1 MQAAKGRPQ
10 GAINNTAPLPHY
22 TSPAQPDSRSFDEA
36 RNAAPLRDP
45 VLSRGRLPG
54 PSNVSTLP
62 AGQGAGQ
69 LMSPR
74 SQSSAATARSPTG
87 PNSAMERRPSI
98 TQALHYTNR
107 GPGGYQHARNASFV
121 NSPATSPLSPQI
133 TSADYTGM
141 NVAHHG
147 TPDLRPKESALST
160 VNGSSP
166 LTPSSATD
174 RDIGDGN
181 PTALTQKRVDR
192 THNSRPRRTHSHQR
206 THSRQYHYE
215 QRTVGEY
222 ALHHLFTS
230 FVGQADAKI
239 NYCVDGIRDGEPRIE
254 DICGPGADPRFDQLI
269 SALGHIARQKPR
281 PLIDTVMYWRKSKGE
296 AATNAKTELNHQ
308 ARSLYTAPRPAPRR
322 NIESPH
328 MQHMDHIQNLDD
340 TAYAGSP
347 SLQVA
352 SIQAERKSAMSIYLL
367 CRVLIEIY
375 NQTTLTC
382 LTPSMAEKLED
393 IIFGQ
398 LKNTEPEQL
407 HSTFRLANWKAFCQ
421 LLGVMSEMNLQSVS
435 HRFMT
440 DLRISQ
446 VEDGSAKNDVTK
458 EAENKIVLMIWA
470 TRYLRVKTEPEAVWK
485 ESCELLHTVGEFFV
499 NSHGQGIKH
508 AYCQVIEQMVLPIAA
523 TSPAPQIYLAR
534 WRDFLNIVNA
544 RLSRMLVKPQYWAD
558 AFRLSAVMLCASPM
572 ETFAAQWLSMITAL
586 QTKLKDRMARS
597 SALQSVCRLVWAY
610 LDRINEP
617 VGAIIRK
624 LEDVM
629 KVVFPSAKR
638 SYVSTDPVYADPQV
652 ELIRIVGHRYPE
664 YCFKSVIFPLMNA
677 EMFTSGKEIKVEH
690 LEPERI
696 VIGIRASMAI
706 IADRDAHEPHR
717 PPFPL
722 FSNLSVFEDGFQ
734 GPHSARQSAKDTSGG
749 KFHGSQYEQSN
760 RTFSL
765 DDASRDYYVR
775 FCEILGRVTLV
786 CDEAFG
792 GQAVLDEKLGGLTP
806 KTPISDTFSFSRKD
820 DHAAIAD
827 QKQGFYELLHTAVQ
841 ALPRCLSPDIPF
853 NSLINLLCT
862 GTAHV
867 RSNIATSSAQSLKS
881 IARQSHAQPV
891 TIGFARF
898 IFNFDA
904 RYSTMSDEGMLGPGH
919 IEHTLRLY
927 VELLQIWI
935 EEIKTKSKDAAIQSP
950 NEIPI
955 GSRGLQLDLA
965 SIPALVEEVESHG
978 VFFLCSQSRRVRSF
992 AVKVLRLVTE
1002 FDTALGRNHPR
1013 IIHILEG
1020 DAEIVMDPMDEQLS
1034 VAERSRLQK
1043 GSRRSLQ
1050 QDTLVELCSS
1060 DVSYDSTLWFKL
1072 FPNLIRQSF
1081 ERCPFAVT
1089 LGRDIVCTRLLQ
1101 MHNTISNLAGNSR
1114 GPVMP
1119 VSDSTVARVFNRLG
1133 TTPSDVIIE
1142 QWKLYLIMACTTM
1155 TNAGAQTQSQLANAQ
1170 HTRKISNKG
1179 SAQGQE
1185 KISSARS
1192 LFANVIPLLA
1202 ASRMSIREAIVIAL
1216 GSINLNLYRT
1226 LLESL
1231 QYAVTSCKEEAKV
1244 RVGSHQRTGSS
1255 PRRDRR
1261 TDCLRTEVTH
1271 VYRLTARFLREEA
1284 VLKDD
1289 WIVKNIT
1296 TYTKD
1301 LMIYLS
1307 DTEIQ
1312 SDWECH
1318 NLRRQYCGLL
1328 EELVI
1333 ALNRISDS
1341 TIWIAFESRKS
1352 AFTLMED
1359 WCGFSPN
1366 QIRTDQRG
1374 LPTERSGLEQ
1384 HHDPGEKTN
1393 LDAVIEIEKR
1403 NLRTAALSAMATLC
1417 AGPIRVSV
1425 NGGTLSFDIRRM
1437 LSWIDQIFAK
1447 TENKLQ
1453 LIGRRALQNLIV
1465 HNMDCPLLLEHTVE
1479 RCYTHESSN
1488 ALESYFE
1495 VATKILIEY
1504 PDYPLPFWRILGAV
1518 LFTLGNDKSTLR
1530 IKSARLLRTLE
1541 ERQQKTSR
1549 LQDFDISISDR
1560 TTAVYKLAQFEI
1572 SKRLAKQHTE
1582 LAFYIFSQFALHF
1595 KTTTSDRQRNMIAA
1609 ILPWIQVIELQLDP
1623 SGGPTPQSY
1632 MLLANLL
1639 EITTKSSGALHN
1651 EVQALW
1657 QALAT
1662 GPHGGNVQLVLDFV
1676 ISLCLDRREQS
1687 FVDYA
1692 KQIIV
1697 YLSSTPAGQ
1706 KVVEFLL
1713 LQITP
1718 KNMVQEKREPIV
1730 LPPDSLGLPYV
1741 ADLSQALP
1749 IGNKQ
1754 TGFSLGQL
1762 SLIFLVDLMVA
1773 PMKLGKESIPLLL
1786 QVVLVLWDHYNA
1798 LVQEQAREMLV
1809 HLIHELVI
1817 TKIDDN
1823 TTTPRKET
1831 IENFVESIRQ
1841 HEVPVVWSYEDYNG
1855 STEDRDG
1862 TRVPTA
1868 MTHVTNQVM
1877 DLFALA
1883 YPRLHEHWPQ
1893 VTLSWATSCPVR
1905 HIACRSF
1912 QIFRC
1917 NLSSLDQPMLADM
1930 LARLSNT
1937 IADEEADVQ
1946 TFSMEILTTLKT
1958 IIGALEP
1965 TDLLQYRQL
1974 FWATCACLHTIH
1986 EQEFV
1991 ETLGMLDR
1999 LLLKIDLSDPAVLKL
2014 LREAKPER
2022 WQDPFEGIAP
2032 LVHKGF
2038 KSELALE
2045 KSLNVY
2051 DKLVRLPDSEIVGNR
2066 TRLLFGTLANLP
2078 CFLHSFDINFSERA
2092 YQDSAL
2098 NLARVAEEQE
2108 HQEISLVLNAF
2119 ANQQY
2124 TTSRDFKSQLLS
2136 TLRQTFFPTWE
2147 LKSLIFLI
2155 GLLTNRLHW
2164 YKIKTLDI
2172 LCAVVPETDMGRTE
2186 IASHGPDLIS
2196 PLLRLL
2202 QTEYCAQALEVMD
2215 HIMVM
2220 TATPMDKHHMRMSMA
2235 SSGSLQ
2241 IRKEYE
2247 KTQSL
2252 YGIPDE
2258 TGWSIPM
2265 PAIHSNI
2272 TRANMQAVFYT
2283 CVNPNTVETAATPE
2297 IEFDS
2302 EEYHHASYFTI
2313 ELSDTIHSEEARA
2326 GTSIDSDMSAL
2337 VSRFNDLDDFFE
2349 GNMTESESPGRFYS
2363 GSTINEYHTD
2373 SDSGANIY
2381 DQQTAPILNKS
2392 LARTASITSLHNG
2405 LNDYYRGPL
2414 YRESKP
2420 KHPPPPTA
2428 VQNGPPSSSLAP
2440 GRPALQS
2447 RSITSPANNL
2457 TTMSTEFFSDG
2468 DSEGTL
2474 SEDERA
2480 TGHSH
2485 PGSDSVSHT
2494 THSGRSKN
2502 GTQAASKKYP
2512 REGLLRA
2519 QSRSKAHSP
2528 ENKIHAPEF
2537 FALSFPH
2544 SSLYAHIPRVPY
2556 TSLLGFTTNLLEA
2569 VIDSPPSWMLYA
2581 VIDKTRPSSS
2591 PTNDPSGALAG
2602 AITYLNSST
2611 EHLVT
2616 EIGFVITLPSFQRTH
2631 VTNVVS
2637 LSPQYALDP
2646 PEEKGKRGGKRLRL
2660 GCNGRRTV

>member
-1 MQAAKGRPQ
+1 MQPFKTRLHGPINHPISQPHYGLSAQ
-10 GAINNTAPLPHY
+10 GEPRTFDETLNQTAPGEHIP
-22 TSPAQPDSRSFDEA
+22 
-36 RNAAPLRDP
+36 
-45 VLSRGRLPG
+45 SRGRLPG
-54 PSNVSTLP
+54 IVNGSGMPINQSAVQ
-62 AGQGAGQ
+62 A
-69 LMSPR
+69 MSAR
-74 SQSSAATARSPTG
+74 SQSSAATVRSPTA
-87 PNSAMERRPSI
+87 PNVELERRPSM
-98 TQALHYTNR
+98 TQTFHYTNKSH
-107 GPGGYQHARNASFV
+107 GGYSHVRNASFV
-121 NSPATSPLSPQI
+121 NSPATSPLSPHI
-133 TSADYTGM
+133 TSADHAIMPMT
-141 NVAHHG
+141 HHG
-147 TPDLRPKESALST
+147 TPDLRPKESPLT
-160 VNGSSP
+160 LTNGSMA
-166 LTPSSATD
+166 LEAGSAID
-174 RDIGDGN
+174 RENGDASHSG
-181 PTALTQKRVDR
+181 LTQKRVER
-192 THNSRPRRTHSHQR
+192 TNSGRPRRAHSHKR
-206 THSRQYHYE
+206 THSRQH
-215 QRTVGEY
+215 QQDQKTVGEY

-239 NYCVDGIRDGEPRIE
+239 NHFVEDFRDGDLRVEE
-254 DICGPGADPRFDQLI
+254 VCGPGADLQFDQLI
-269 SALGHIARQKPR
+269 SALGHIARQKPK
-281 PLIDTVMYWRKSKGE
+281 PLIDTLMYWRKSKSE
-296 AATNAKTELNHQ
+296 AAVNAKTDFHHK
-308 ARSLYTAPRPAPRR
+308 ARSLYTAPRPPPRK
-322 NIESPH
+322 NIESPQLQTMDH
-328 MQHMDHIQNLDD
+328 MQSSDD
-340 TAYAGSP
+340 PAYAASP
-347 SLQVA
+347 PLQKA
-352 SIQAERKSAMSIYLL
+352 SIQTERKSAMSVYLL
-367 CRVLIEIY
+367 CRVLIEVY

-398 LKNTEPEQL
+398 LKNTEPEHL
-407 HSTFRLANWKAFCQ
+407 HSTIRLANWKAFCQ
-421 LLGVMSEMNLQSVS
+421 LLGVMSEMNLQSVA
-435 HRFMT
+435 HRFVT

-446 VEDGSAKNDVTK
+446 VEAGDKPNLTR
-458 EAENKIVLMIWA
+458 EAEHKIILMVWA
-470 TRYLRVKTEPEAVWK
+470 IRYLRIKTGPEAVWK
-485 ESCELLHTVGEFFV
+485 ESCEVLHTIADFFA
-499 NSHGQGIKH
+499 NSHGQGIKQ
-508 AYCQVIEQMVLPIAA
+508 AYCQIIEQMVLPVAA
-523 TSPAPQIYLAR
+523 ASPAPPIYLAR
-534 WRDFLNIVNA
+534 WKDFLNIVNA
-544 RLSRMLVKPQYWAD
+544 RLSKMLPKPQYWAD
-558 AFRLSAVMLCASPM
+558 AFRLSAVVLCASPN
-572 ETFAAQWLSMITAL
+572 ETFAAQWLSMITSFQA
-586 QTKLKDRMARS
+586 KAKERNARS
-597 SALQSVCRLVWAY
+597 SGLQSVCRLVWTY
-610 LDRINEP
+610 LDRISEP
-617 VGAIIRK
+617 VNVTIRK

-629 KVVFPSAKR
+629 RVVFASGKKTH
-638 SYVSTDPVYADPQV
+638 VSTDPALADPQV
-652 ELIRIVGHRYPE
+652 ELIRIVGYRYPE
-664 YCFKSVIFPLMNA
+664 FCFKSVIFPLMNA
-677 EMFTSGKEIKVEH
+677 EVFTSGKEIKVEQ

-696 VIGIRASMAI
+696 VVGIKASMAI
-706 IADRDAHEPHR
+706 MADRNKAEPHR
-717 PPFPL
+717 PPFPC
-722 FSNLSVFEDGFQ
+722 FPNLSVFEDGLRSPQ
-734 GPHSARQSAKDTSGG
+734 TPGPPIRDTSGVNS
-749 KFHGSQYEQSN
+749 HITQNEQSHKA
-760 RTFSL
+760 FSP
-765 DDASRDYYVR
+765 DDTSREHYVR
-775 FCEILGRVTLV
+775 FCEILGRITLV

-806 KTPISDTFSFSRKD
+806 KTPIADTFSFSRRD
-820 DHAAIAD
+820 DHAALAE

-867 RSNIATSSAQSLKS
+867 RSNIAASSAQSLKA

-904 RYSTMSDEGMLGPGH
+904 RYSTMSDDGMLGPGH

-935 EEIKTKSKDAAIQSP
+935 EEIKLKSKDMVAQSP
-950 NEIPI
+950 NEIPL
-955 GSRGLQLDLA
+955 GSRGLQLDFA
-965 SIPALVEEVESHG
+965 SISAIVEEVESHG

-1002 FDTALGRNHPR
+1002 FDTALGRHNPR

-1020 DAEIVMDPMDEQLS
+1020 DAHVLMDPMDEQLS

-1060 DVSYDSTLWFKL
+1060 EVSYDSTLWFKL

-1081 ERCPFAVT
+1081 ERCPFAMT

-1101 MHNTISNLAGNSR
+1101 MRNTITSLAGNSR
-1114 GPVMP
+1114 GPLVTGT
-1119 VSDSTVARVFNRLG
+1119 DAHSTRAFNRLG

-1170 HTRKISNKG
+1170 HIRKTSNKG
-1179 SAQGQE
+1179 GTQGQE
-1185 KISSARS
+1185 RITSARA
-1192 LFANVIPLLA
+1192 LFASIIPLLA
-1202 ASRMSIREAIVIAL
+1202 VARNSIRDAVVIAL

-1231 QYAVTSCKEEAKV
+1231 QYAVTNCKEEAKL
-1244 RVGSHQRTGSS
+1244 RVSSQQRTGSS
-1255 PRRDRR
+1255 PRRDRG
-1261 TDCLRTEVTH
+1261 TECLRTEVTH

-1296 TYTKD
+1296 TYTKE

-1307 DTEIQ
+1307 DTDIQ
-1312 SDWECH
+1312 NDWECH

-1328 EELVI
+1328 EELVT
-1333 ALNRISDS
+1333 ALNRTSDS
-1341 TIWIAFESRKS
+1341 ALWIAFESRKS
-1352 AFTLMED
+1352 AFTLMEE
-1359 WCGFSPN
+1359 WCGFLPN
-1366 QIRTDQRG
+1366 QGSRDQRG
-1374 LPTERSGLEQ
+1374 IHTERFALE
-1384 HHDPGEKTN
+1384 HHDPGEKAN
-1393 LDAVIEIEKR
+1393 HDAVIEIEKR
-1403 NLRTAALSAMATLC
+1403 NLRTAALNAMATLC
-1417 AGPIRVSV
+1417 AGPIRVNV
-1425 NGGTLSFDIRRM
+1425 NGGTLSFDVRRM

-1453 LIGRRALQNLIV
+1453 LIGRRALHNLIV
-1465 HNMDCPLLLEHTVE
+1465 HNLDCPVLLEQTVE
-1479 RCYTHESSN
+1479 RCYNCESSN

-1495 VATKILIEY
+1495 VTIKVLIEF
-1504 PDYPLPFWRILGAV
+1504 PDYPLAFWRILGAV
-1518 LFTLGNDKSTLR
+1518 LFILGNEKSALR

-1541 ERQQKTSR
+1541 ERQHKSSR

-1560 TTAVYKLAQFEI
+1560 TIAVYKLAQFEI
-1572 SKRLAKQHTE
+1572 SRRLARQHSE
-1582 LAFYIFSQFALHF
+1582 SAFHVFSQFALHF
-1595 KTTTSDRQRNMIAA
+1595 KSGTADRQRNMIAA

-1639 EITTKSSGALHN
+1639 EITTKASGALHN

-1662 GPHGGNVQLVLDFV
+1662 GPHAGNVQLVLDFV

-1697 YLSSTPAGQ
+1697 HLSSTPAGQ
-1706 KVVEFLL
+1706 KVIEFLL

-1718 KNMVQEKREPIV
+1718 RNMVQEKREPVV

-1773 PMKLGKESIPLLL
+1773 PIKLGKESIPLLL

-1817 TKIDDN
+1817 TKLEDSS
-1823 TTTPRKET
+1823 TTPRKQATED
-1831 IENFVESIRQ
+1831 FVESIRQ
-1841 HEVPVVWSYEDYNG
+1841 HEVPVVWSYEDYSG
-1855 STEDRDG
+1855 SPEDKEG
-1862 TRVPTA
+1862 IRVPSA
-1868 MTHVTNQVM
+1868 MNHVINQVM
-1877 DLFALA
+1877 DLFAVD
-1883 YPRLHEHWPQ
+1883 YPQLQEHWSK

-1917 NLSSLDQPMLADM
+1917 TLSSLDQPMLADM

-1965 TDLLQYRQL
+1965 KDLMQYRQL

-1986 EQEFV
+1986 EQEYV
-1991 ETLGMLDR
+1991 EILGMMEK
-1999 LLLKIDLSDPAVLKL
+1999 LLIKIDLNNPAVLKS

-2022 WQDPFEGIAP
+2022 WQASFEGIAP
-2032 LVHKGF
+2032 LLHKGF
-2038 KSELALE
+2038 KSESSLE
-2045 KSLNVY
+2045 ISLKLY
-2051 DKLVRLPDSEIVGNR
+2051 DKLVQLPDHELVGNR

-2078 CFLHSFDINFSERA
+2078 CFLHSFDIDFTEKSYLGTA
-2092 YQDSAL
+2092 VI
-2098 NLARVAEEQE
+2098 LARVAEDQE
-2108 HQEISLVLNAF
+2108 HHEIAQVLNAF
-2119 ANQQY
+2119 ANKRY
-2124 TTSRDFKSQLLS
+2124 TVSEFFKLQLLT

-2155 GLLTNRLHW
+2155 GLLTNRLPW
-2164 YKIKTLDI
+2164 YKVKTLEI
-2172 LCAVVPETDMGRTE
+2172 LCAVVPEIDTGRPE

-2202 QTEYCAQALEVMD
+2202 QTQYCAKALEVLD

-2235 SSGSLQ
+2235 SSGSIK

-2252 YGIPDE
+2252 YGIPED

-2283 CVNPNTVETAATPE
+2283 CANPNATEAVATPE
-2297 IEFDS
+2297 VAFDA
-2302 EEYHHASYFTI
+2302 EEYHQDSYFT
-2313 ELSDTIHSEEARA
+2313 LDRSNTVDSEDSRI
-2326 GTSIDSDMSAL
+2326 GTSVDNDMSAL
-2337 VSRFNDLDDFFE
+2337 VSKFNDLDDFFE
-2349 GNMTESESPGRFYS
+2349 ENMTEQETPGLFYS
-2363 GSTINEYHTD
+2363 GSTITDYHTD
-2373 SDSGANIY
+2373 SDSGADLY
-2381 DQQTAPILNKS
+2381 DRQTAPILNKS
-2392 LARTASITSLHNG
+2392 LGRTASISSLQNG
-2405 LNDYYRGPL
+2405 FNDYRGPL
-2414 YRESKP
+2414 SREPGS
-2420 KHPPPPTA
+2420 
-2428 VQNGPPSSSLAP
+2428 NNLPPSMPVMNGHVASNSLAHS
-2440 GRPALQS
+2440 RPALHS

-2457 TTMSTEFFSDG
+2457 TKPGMTEFFSDE

-2480 TGHSH
+2480 TGHGR
-2485 PGSDSVSHT
+2485 PRLGSVT
-2494 THSGRSKN
+2494 RAAQPNRTKN
-2502 GTQAASKKYP
+2502 GTPTSSKRHP

-2528 ENKIHAPEF
+2528 
-2537 FALSFPH
+2537 
-2544 SSLYAHIPRVPY
+2544 
-2556 TSLLGFTTNLLEA
+2556 
-2569 VIDSPPSWMLYA
+2569 DSPEVPKVPEA
-2581 VIDKTRPSSS
+2581 
-2591 PTNDPSGALAG
+2591 
-2602 AITYLNSST
+2602 YLQQSVRSA
-2611 EHLVT
+2611 E
-2616 EIGFVITLPSFQRTH
+2616 P
-2631 VTNVVS
+2631 
-2637 LSPQYALDP
+2637 
-2646 PEEKGKRGGKRLRL
+2646 
-2660 GCNGRRTV
+2660 

>member
-1 MQAAKGRPQ
+1 MQPAQNRPH
-10 GAINNTAPLPHY
+10 GSVNNTVPLPQY
-22 TSPAQPDSRSFDEA
+22 ASTDQSEPKSFEET
-36 RNAAPLRDP
+36 RNPTALRDP
-45 VLSRGRLPG
+45 ILSRGRLAG
-54 PSNVSTLP
+54 PSNVSTNHSSQP
-62 AGQGAGQ
+62 PVQI
-69 LMSPR
+69 MSPR
-74 SQSSAATARSPTG
+74 SQSSAATVRSPPG
-87 PNSAMERRPSI
+87 PNGAIERQPSI
-98 TQALHYTNR
+98 TQSFQYTNK
-107 GPGGYQHARNASFV
+107 GQGGYSHTRNASFV

-133 TSADYTGM
+133 TSADYTSM
-141 NVAHHG
+141 TMKHHG
-147 TPDLRPKESALST
+147 TPDLRPKESTLSL

-166 LTPSSATD
+166 LTPSSTND
-174 RDIGDGN
+174 REVGDGSL
-181 PTALTQKRVDR
+181 PTLTQKRVDR
-192 THNSRPRRTHSHQR
+192 TNNSRPRRTQSHQR
-206 THSRQYHYE
+206 TRSRQQH
-215 QRTVGEY
+215 QDQKTVGEY

-239 NYCVDGIRDGEPRIE
+239 NNCVEDVRCEPRVE
-254 DICGPGADPRFDQLI
+254 EVCGPGADPQFDQLI
-269 SALGHIARQKPR
+269 SALGHIARQKPKH
-281 PLIDTVMYWRKSKGE
+281 LIDTLMYWRKSKGE
-296 AATNAKTELNHQ
+296 AANNAKAELNQ
-308 ARSLYTAPRPAPRR
+308 ARYIYTAPRPTHGR
-322 NIESPH
+322 IYESPQI
-328 MQHMDHIQNLDD
+328 QHVDHTLNSDD
-340 TAYAGSP
+340 SGYAASP
-347 SLQVA
+347 SLQIA
-352 SIQAERKSAMSIYLL
+352 LLQAERKSAMSVYLL
-367 CRVLIEIY
+367 CRVLIEVY
-375 NQTTLTC
+375 KQTTLAC

-398 LKNTEPEQL
+398 LKNTELEHL
-407 HSTFRLANWKAFCQ
+407 HSTIRLANWKVFCL
-421 LLGVMSEMNLQSVS
+421 LLGEMSEMNLQSVS

-446 VEDGSAKNDVTK
+446 IEAGDKPTLTK
-458 EAENKIVLMIWA
+458 EAENRIILMIWA
-470 TRYLRVKTEPEAVWK
+470 VRYLRVKTEPEIVWK
-485 ESCELLHTVGEFFV
+485 ESCELLNTIAEFFA
-499 NSHGQGIKH
+499 NSHGQGIKQ
-508 AYCQVIEQMVLPIAA
+508 AYCQIIEQLVLPVAA
-523 TSPAPQIYLAR
+523 TSPAPQIYMAR
-534 WRDFLNIVNA
+534 WKDFLNLVNT
-544 RLSRMLVKPQYWAD
+544 RLTRMLNKLQYWPD
-558 AFRLSAVMLCASPM
+558 AFRLSAVILCASPS
-572 ETFAAQWLSMITAL
+572 ETFAAQWLSMVTSIP
-586 QTKLKDRMARS
+586 TKAKEKLARS
-597 SALQSVCRLVWAY
+597 SALQSVCRLVWTY

-617 VGAIIRK
+617 VSATIRK
-624 LEDVM
+624 LDDVM
-629 KVVFPSAKR
+629 KAVFPFGKR
-638 SYVSTDPVYADPQV
+638 SHISTDPVLADPKI
-652 ELIRIVGHRYPE
+652 ELLRIVGYRYPE
-664 YCFKSVIFPLMNA
+664 FCFKSVIFPLMNA
-677 EMFTSGKEIKVEH
+677 EMFTSNKEIKVDQ
-690 LEPERI
+690 LDPERI

-706 IADRDAHEPHR
+706 MADRNKAEPHR
-717 PPFPL
+717 PPFPRFTKL
-722 FSNLSVFEDGFQ
+722 LVFEDVYRWSQTAGQIPTDATGADAHGVQNEQLWTNF
-734 GPHSARQSAKDTSGG
+734 SSDDT
-749 KFHGSQYEQSN
+749 
-760 RTFSL
+760 
-765 DDASRDYYVR
+765 SRDYYVR
-775 FCEILGRVTLV
+775 FCQILGRITLV

-792 GQAVLDEKLGGLTP
+792 GQAVLDERLNGLTP
-806 KTPISDTFSFSRKD
+806 KTPISDTFSFNRRD

-827 QKQGFYELLHTAVQ
+827 PKQGFYELLHTAVQ
-841 ALPRCLSPDIPF
+841 ALPHCLSPDIPL

-867 RSNIATSSAQSLKS
+867 RSNIAASSAQSIKS

-919 IEHTLRLY
+919 IENTLRLY

-935 EEIKTKSKDAAIQSP
+935 EEIKEKSKGVAVQSP
-950 NEIPI
+950 SEVPL

-1002 FDTALGRNHPR
+1002 FDTALGSNHPR

-1020 DAEIVMDPMDEQLS
+1020 DAQIVMNPMDEQLS

-1043 GSRRSLQ
+1043 GSRRSVQ

-1089 LGRDIVCTRLLQ
+1089 LGREIMCARLLQ
-1101 MHNTISNLAGNSR
+1101 MHNTIQSLAGSSR
-1114 GPVMP
+1114 GPP
-1119 VSDSTVARVFNRLG
+1119 IPGTDAHPTRAFNRLG

-1170 HTRKISNKG
+1170 HTRKTSNKG
-1179 SAQGQE
+1179 NTHGQE
-1185 KISSARS
+1185 KMSSARS
-1192 LFANVIPLLA
+1192 LFSNVISLLSA
-1202 ASRMSIREAIVIAL
+1202 VRTSIRDAIVIAL

-1231 QYAVTSCKEEAKV
+1231 QYAVTNCKEDAKL

-1255 PRRDRR
+1255 PRRDRQ
-1261 TDCLRTEVTH
+1261 TDRLRTEVTH

-1284 VLKDD
+1284 VVKDE

-1312 SDWECH
+1312 NDWECH

-1328 EELVI
+1328 EELVT
-1333 ALNRISDS
+1333 ALNRTADPA
-1341 TIWIAFESRKS
+1341 IWIAFESRKS
-1352 AFTLMED
+1352 AFTLMEE
-1359 WCGFSPN
+1359 WCGFSP
-1366 QIRTDQRG
+1366 QQSKTDQRG
-1374 LPTERSGLEQ
+1374 PYLERSLLEQ
-1384 HHDPGEKTN
+1384 HHDPGERAN
-1393 LDAVIEIEKR
+1393 LDAMMEIEKR

-1417 AGPIRVSV
+1417 AGPIRVNV

-1453 LIGRRALQNLIV
+1453 LIGRRALHNLIV
-1465 HNMDCPLLLEHTVE
+1465 HNMDCPLLLEHAVE
-1479 RCYTHESSN
+1479 RCYTCESSN

-1495 VATKILIEY
+1495 VATKVLIEY
-1504 PDYPLPFWRILGAV
+1504 PDYPLAFWRILGAV
-1518 LFTLGNDKSTLR
+1518 LFTLGNEKSDLR

-1541 ERQQKTSR
+1541 ERQHKTSR

-1560 TTAVYKLAQFEI
+1560 TTAVYKLAHFEI
-1572 SKRLAKQHTE
+1572 SRRLAKQHTE
-1582 LAFYIFSQFALHF
+1582 LAFHIFSQFALHF
-1595 KTTTSDRQRNMIAA
+1595 RTGTSDRQRNMIAA
-1609 ILPWIQVIELQLDP
+1609 ILPWIQVIELQLEP

-1639 EITTKSSGALHN
+1639 EITTKASGGLHN

-1706 KVVEFLL
+1706 KVIEFLL

-1718 KNMVQEKREPIV
+1718 RNMVQEKREPIV

-1754 TGFSLGQL
+1754 AGFSLGQL

-1773 PMKLGKESIPLLL
+1773 PIKLGKESIPLLL

-1817 TKIDDN
+1817 TKMDDN
-1823 TTTPRKET
+1823 TATPKKDT
-1831 IENFVESIRQ
+1831 IEAFVESIRQ
-1841 HEVPVVWSYEDYNG
+1841 HEIPVVWSYEDYNG
-1855 STEDRDG
+1855 NPKDTDG
-1862 TRVPTA
+1862 NRVPSA
-1868 MTHVTNQVM
+1868 MTLVTNQVI

-1883 YPRLHEHWPQ
+1883 CPQ
-1893 VTLSWATSCPVR
+1893 LQEDWSKVTLSWATSCPVR

-1917 NLSSLDQPMLADM
+1917 TLSSLDQPMLADM

-1946 TFSMEILTTLKT
+1946 TFSMEILATLKT
-1958 IIGALEP
+1958 IIGALDP
-1965 TDLLQYRQL
+1965 KDLMQYRQL
-1974 FWATCACLHTIH
+1974 FWATCACLQTIH
-1986 EQEFV
+1986 EQEFA
-1991 ETLGMLDR
+1991 ETLGMLEK
-1999 LLLKIDLSDPAVLKL
+1999 LLAKIDLSSHTVLRS

-2032 LVHKGF
+2032 LLHKGF
-2038 KSELALE
+2038 KSESSLE
-2045 KSLNVY
+2045 KTLRIY
-2051 DKLVRLPDSEIVGNR
+2051 DNIVQLPDNELIGNR
-2066 TRLLFGTLANLP
+2066 TRLLFGALANLP
-2078 CFLHSFDINFSERA
+2078 CFLHSFDIGFAEKSYLDA
-2092 YQDSAL
+2092 AL
-2098 NLARVAEEQE
+2098 ILARVAEEQE

-2119 ANQQY
+2119 ANKQY
-2124 TTSRDFKSQLLS
+2124 TASVDFKLQLLS

-2164 YKIKTLDI
+2164 YKTKTLEI
-2172 LCAVVPETDMGRTE
+2172 LCAVVPEIDTGRPE

-2202 QTEYCAQALEVMD
+2202 QTQYCAQALEVLD

-2235 SSGSLQ
+2235 SSGSLKT
-2241 IRKEYE
+2241 RKEYE
-2247 KTQSL
+2247 RTQSL
-2252 YGIPDE
+2252 YGIPED

-2283 CVNPNTVETAATPE
+2283 CANPNATEAAATPE
-2297 IEFDS
+2297 IAFDS
-2302 EEYHHASYFTI
+2302 EEYHHDSYFFIERSNTI
-2313 ELSDTIHSEEARA
+2313 ESEGA
-2326 GTSIDSDMSAL
+2326 GEGISNDSDMSAL
-2337 VSRFNDLDDFFE
+2337 VSKFNDLDDFFE
-2349 GNMTESESPGRFYS
+2349 GNVTEQETPGLFYS
-2363 GSTINEYHTD
+2363 GSTITEYRTD
-2373 SDSGANIY
+2373 SDSGADLY

-2392 LARTASITSLHNG
+2392 LARNASISSLQNSF
-2405 LNDYYRGPL
+2405 NDYRSPL
-2414 YRESKP
+2414 SREAKP
-2420 KHPPPPTA
+2420 KNPAPA
-2428 VQNGPPSSSLAP
+2428 NAQPSSSSPAAS
-2440 GRPALQS
+2440 RPALHS
-2447 RSITSPANNL
+2447 RSVTSPANHL
-2457 TTMSTEFFSDG
+2457 TKSGMTTESFSDG

-2480 TGHSH
+2480 SGHSRKRRGPVSRTIQ
-2485 PGSDSVSHT
+2485 PGRT
-2494 THSGRSKN
+2494 KN
-2502 GTQAASKKYP
+2502 GTPSLSKKYP

-2519 QSRSKAHSP
+2519 HSRSKAHSP
-2528 ENKIHAPEF
+2528 
-2537 FALSFPH
+2537 
-2544 SSLYAHIPRVPY
+2544 
-2556 TSLLGFTTNLLEA
+2556 
-2569 VIDSPPSWMLYA
+2569 DSPQVPKVPEA
-2581 VIDKTRPSSS
+2581 
-2591 PTNDPSGALAG
+2591 
-2602 AITYLNSST
+2602 YLQQSIRSA
-2611 EHLVT
+2611 E
-2616 EIGFVITLPSFQRTH
+2616 P
-2631 VTNVVS
+2631 
-2637 LSPQYALDP
+2637 
-2646 PEEKGKRGGKRLRL
+2646 
-2660 GCNGRRTV
+2660 